1 MIFPWIAP
9 SFPRSSMCAKV
20 NYMLCRASDRAF
32 GKRSLVPDVG
42 CESSRVG
49 AFAALRLADRNFCRR
64 YASQLTNLSISLPSA
79 EERPNPAGVR
89 LMGA

>member
-1 MIFPWIAP
+1 MQKLTICCVGLQIVLLESEVLSPMSAANRHALERL
-9 SFPRSSMCAKV
+9 PR
-20 NYMLCRASDRAF
+20 
-32 GKRSLVPDVG
+32 
-42 CESSRVG
+42 
-49 AFAALRLADRNFCRR
+49 LRLADRNFCRR